1 MNPERPWCHGQSSSI
16 SLVLPPFT
24 LQLGILHPLPAPQT
38 RAPPSPPT
46 SRDEPAPC
54 CCRTSKAPATISTTH
69 PPEYTCPLIA
79 GVSRRLPVYSPWF
92 SPYLLGAPRSPSQE
106 PTSPQTSCSSRVGPC
121 VISYPPV
128 SLVTSFSPEE
138 IPPRANNPH
147 TPHLG
152 TQKLK
157 QHLLLDI

>member
-79 GVSRRLPVYSPWF
+79 GVSRRPQGQSPCLQPLVLPLPPGSSSESFTRADESTNLLQLPGR
-92 SPYLLGAPRSPSQE
+92 PMRDLLPTRLLGDLIQSRRN
-106 PTSPQTSCSSRVGPC
+106 PT
-121 VISYPPV
+121 
-128 SLVTSFSPEE
+128 
-138 IPPRANNPH
+138 
-147 TPHLG
+147 
-152 TQKLK
+152 
-157 QHLLLDI
+157 